1 MYSLD
6 VIVPFFNEEDF
17 LEESVSNLIKANI
30 HDHIY
35 LVNNNSTESSTFESL
50 DRLKNK
56 YQSRFVCIDFP
67 F

>member
-17 LEESVSNLIKANI
+17 VEESVSNLIKANV

-35 LVNNNSTESSTFESL
+35 LVNNNNIKMKVHSEKDIENRKVSVV
-50 DRLKNK
+50 N
-56 YQSRFVCIDFP
+56 
-67 F
+67 